1 MFVSVCL
8 ILCGFRQVAVM
19 KVPRQN
25 LCSYSCFRKVK
36 VMILQQDKFEAFKNV
51 TPSLL
56 LTGHIV
62 WRLSDFEAKMNDA
75 KENDTVLHSPVFYS
89 SAYGYK
95 LRVNICVPHSLKHVL
110 SCTAQTLGS

>member
-1 MFVSVCL
+1 
-8 ILCGFRQVAVM
+8 M